1 MELKVWVEG
10 IQRIVCGVTVN
21 TTCQDVVFALAHATG
36 KVGRFTLIERW
47 RNNERLLA
55 PNENPL
61 KLLLKW
67 GEYAND
73 VQFILQRSESKQQ
86 QQHHHQQPQQQL
98 QHTNRTQQETQ
109 QQQQQQHNTTNN
121 NSSSNNNNNTNNNNN
136 NNNNESTTVML
147 NKKSLGLSNINDN
160 NNFNKQKNNSN
171 NTSSS
176 SNNTIDNA
184 LNTNTTIQQQQQQH
198 QQQQQQNQ
206 KPLTMELSLNAAHE
220 RAKELK
226 KTVHDT
232 NIGIVKGIPQ
242 RNNNNNNT
250 ATATITTKSSK
261 FLSTTTSTTTS
272 TVATSS
278 SLIPRHE
285 KSHSNPIEMPS
296 SASNTSNG
304 FGHFDS
310 GNNNISFKGNGAYQE
325 DNNSNNNNNKNN
337 HTINNIYQ
345 QLGAH
350 NSKSINEINL
360 AEVRNALDRRTML
373 TATTTTNSAQQQQ
386 NMSSGASG
394 GSAEIIFTSTNQS
407 NENLL
412 DIFNGNITTQL
423 NSTNSS
429 NTNSSNSSKFLNSP
443 NDLYK
448 QATTISANGALV
460 PPPYRDPPPPR
471 NSPLQHSA
479 IPSTVQLQNQNSNF
493 SSPNSGSP
501 QHSGNALY
509 SNQPLP
515 AQQHQ
520 QQQLDYDFADYQQI
534 DDLVLP
540 ATMDESESIF
550 QATQYNDLLQLIKF
564 QREKINQQ
572 QMELSKYDAEIVYLE
587 SKERDQA
594 QELEAISREITKAD
608 QLFRQGSEQLQ
619 TLQYVEEE
627 NELVKQQEK
636 TLKSEIALLRSKLAN
651 CETELLQCKNK
662 IRLLMDD
669 IEIEQRAITSSKQNL
684 RQNVERDFLMEMER
698 IQSEIDQAIHNTDS
712 SNKTAESL
720 KKEILLIETA
730 IAEKKRQVE
739 QLVNEMKEVN
749 LQSLTVTTSEEIK
762 HLLEGSNKP
771 GSSRRIIGSPRQL
784 ENAVPT
790 SKNPHGV
797 WV

>member
-86 QQHHHQQPQQQL
+86 QQ
-98 QHTNRTQQETQ
+98 QHMKQETHQ
-109 QQQQQQHNTTNN
+109 QQQNTTNN
-121 NSSSNNNNNTNNNNN
+121 TNNNNSNNIINNNNNNN

-147 NKKSLGLSNINDN
+147 NKKPLGLSNINN
-160 NNFNKQKNNSN
+160 NNNNNNSN
-171 NTSSS
+171 LNKQNSNNSTS
-176 SNNTIDNA
+176 NTIDNA
-184 LNTNTTIQQQQQQH
+184 LNANTTITAAATTQQQQQQH
-198 QQQQQQNQ
+198 Q

-226 KTVHDT
+226 KSFGAVHEAKYSE

-242 RNNNNNNT
+242 RNNNSNNNNNVT
-250 ATATITTKSSK
+250 ATAASTTKNTT
-261 FLSTTTSTTTS
+261 TTTSTT
-272 TVATSS
+272 

-296 SASNTSNG
+296 NTSSANNNL
-304 FGHFDS
+304 GHFDA
-310 GNNNISFKGNGAYQE
+310 GNISFKGNGAYQE
-325 DNNSNNNNNKNN
+325 QNNNNNNHNN
-337 HTINNIYQ
+337 TTNNIYQ

-360 AEVRNALDRRTML
+360 AEVRNALDRRNML
-373 TATTTTNSAQQQQ
+373 TTTTTNNATTVSNTNQ
-386 NMSSGASG
+386 NSSMS
-394 GSAEIIFTSTNQS
+394 GSAEIIFSNTTQPTLNMNNSNQS

-412 DIFNGNITTQL
+412 DIFNGNTLATITT
-423 NSTNSS
+423 NGNNS
-429 NTNSSNSSKFLNSP
+429 NTNNNANSKFSPNSP

-471 NSPLQHSA
+471 NSPLQQ
-479 IPSTVQLQNQNSNF
+479 QLNSNF
-493 SSPNSGSP
+493 SSQSVSP
-501 QHSGNALY
+501 QHPANALY
-509 SNQPLP
+509 SNQPLSP
-515 AQQHQ
+515 TIQ
-520 QQQLDYDFADYQQI
+520 QQQQQQSDYADYADYQQI
-534 DDLVLP
+534 NDLVLP
-540 ATMDESESIF
+540 TNMDESESIF

-669 IEIEQRAITSSKQNL
+669 IEIEQRAITNSKQNI

-698 IQSEIDQAIHNTDS
+698 IQTDIDQAIHNTDS

>member
-86 QQHHHQQPQQQL
+86 QNQQQNPQTPQSKAEIL
-98 QHTNRTQQETQ
+98 QN
-109 QQQQQQHNTTNN
+109 NSNN
-121 NSSSNNNNNTNNNNN
+121 NSGGGIINNSNNNNNT
-136 NNNNESTTVML
+136 NNNESTTVML
-147 NKKSLGLSNINDN
+147 NKKPMGLSNITNNTNIIDKQN
-160 NNFNKQKNNSN
+160 NNNNTNNS
-171 NTSSS
+171 
-176 SNNTIDNA
+176 IVENA
-184 LNTNTTIQQQQQQH
+184 LNATVVTNANTTQH
-198 QQQQQQNQ
+198 Q
-206 KPLTMELSLNAAHE
+206 KHLTMELSLNAAHE

-226 KTVHDT
+226 KSFGVHESKPFD

-242 RNNNNNNT
+242 RNPNGNNSQAVTN
-250 ATATITTKSSK
+250 SSS
-261 FLSTTTSTTTS
+261 STTT
-272 TVATSS
+272 
-278 SLIPRHE
+278 LIPRHE

-296 SASNTSNG
+296 SMSGGTVSSNG
-304 FGHFDS
+304 
-310 GNNNISFKGNGAYQE
+310 KGGAAYAPE
-325 DNNSNNNNNKNN
+325 HNHSNNNNRN
-337 HTINNIYQ
+337 TSNNIYQ

-360 AEVRNALDRRTML
+360 AEVRNALDKRTAAAALANNTSNM
-373 TATTTTNSAQQQQ
+373 NSGIEP
-386 NMSSGASG
+386 MS
-394 GSAEIIFTSTNQS
+394 GSAEMIFTSASMNNHGNQQQMSMGS

-412 DIFNGNITTQL
+412 DIYNGNATATA
-423 NSTNSS
+423 S
-429 NTNSSNSSKFLNSP
+429 NKFTNSP
-443 NDLYK
+443 NELYK
-448 QATTISANGALV
+448 QTPSISANGALV

-471 NSPLQHSA
+471 NSPLQQQLNGPGSSNNVSSA
-479 IPSTVQLQNQNSNF
+479 SSIQSSNS
-493 SSPNSGSP
+493 
-501 QHSGNALY
+501 NALY
-509 SNQPLP
+509 SNHP
-515 AQQHQ
+515 QQTSQ
-520 QQQLDYDFADYQQI
+520 YQSNDYDFVDYQQI
-534 DDLVLP
+534 SDLVLP
-540 ATMDESESIF
+540 ATSMDESESIF

-572 QMELSKYDAEIVYLE
+572 QMELTKYDAEIVYLE

-669 IEIEQRAITSSKQNL
+669 IEIEQRTNSKQNM
-684 RQNVERDFLMEMER
+684 RQNVERDFLIEMER
-698 IQSEIDQAIHNTDS
+698 IQSEIDQAIHNTDT

-720 KKEILLIETA
+720 KKEILLIENA
-730 IAEKKRQVE
+730 IQEKKRQVE

>member
-86 QQHHHQQPQQQL
+86 QQ
-98 QHTNRTQQETQ
+98 
-109 QQQQQQHNTTNN
+109 QQQHVSSKHEIQQQNN
-121 NSSSNNNNNTNNNNN
+121 NNNHNNTNNNEN
-136 NNNNESTTVML
+136 TTVMS
-147 NKKSLGLSNINDN
+147 NKKSLGLSNNSQHVIDKQN
-160 NNFNKQKNNSN
+160 NNNNN
-171 NTSSS
+171 NT
-176 SNNTIDNA
+176 T
-184 LNTNTTIQQQQQQH
+184 TNPQQQTQTH
-198 QQQQQQNQ
+198 Q

-226 KTVHDT
+226 KSFGVHDAKSFD
-232 NIGIVKGIPQ
+232 NIGIVKGVPQ
-242 RNNNNNNT
+242 RNKSNLNNT
-250 ATATITTKSSK
+250 QPNMAAT
-261 FLSTTTSTTTS
+261 
-272 TVATSS
+272 TSS
-278 SLIPRHE
+278 SAIIPRHE

-296 SASNTSNG
+296 SAG
-304 FGHFDS
+304 
-310 GNNNISFKGNGAYQE
+310 GNNGGKGNGAYHE
-325 DNNSNNNNNKNN
+325 FNNNNNNN
-337 HTINNIYQ
+337 NNTSNNIYQ

-360 AEVRNALDRRTML
+360 AEVRNALDRRTMAL
-373 TATTTTNSAQQQQ
+373 SSSSNNHQAATATGNNHTSNNSGIQP
-386 NMSSGASG
+386 MG
-394 GSAEIIFTSTNQS
+394 GSAEIIFTSNFTSSPSPNSNHNNSHAMSTNAAGGGGGGGS

-412 DIFNGNITTQL
+412 DIYNGN
-423 NSTNSS
+423 
-429 NTNSSNSSKFLNSP
+429 SKFA
-443 NDLYK
+443 
-448 QATTISANGALV
+448 QAPAISANGALV

-471 NSPLQHSA
+471 NSPLQQ
-479 IPSTVQLQNQNSNF
+479 PSNVNAS
-493 SSPNSGSP
+493 
-501 QHSGNALY
+501 NALY
-509 SNQPLP
+509 SNQPI
-515 AQQHQ
+515 QQPTTASGSAAAAVATYQ
-520 QQQLDYDFADYQQI
+520 NQSQDYDFVDYQQI
-534 DDLVLP
+534 NDLVLP
-540 ATMDESESIF
+540 VSMDESESIF

-572 QMELSKYDAEIVYLE
+572 QMELTKYDAEIVYLE

-594 QELEAISREITKAD
+594 QELEAISREISKAD
-608 QLFRQGSEQLQ
+608 QLFRQGSEQLL

-669 IEIEQRAITSSKQNL
+669 IEIEQRANSKQNM

-698 IQSEIDQAIHNTDS
+698 IQSEIDQAIHNTDT

-720 KKEILLIETA
+720 KKEILLIENA
-730 IAEKKRQVE
+730 IQEKKRQVE

-762 HLLEGSNKP
+762 HFLEGSNKP

>member
-73 VQFILQRSESKQQ
+73 VQFILQRSESKQ
-86 QQHHHQQPQQQL
+86 P
-98 QHTNRTQQETQ
+98 Q
-109 QQQQQQHNTTNN
+109 QQQQQNIQLKQETLHHNNTNN
-121 NSSSNNNNNTNNNNN
+121 DNNNESTTVMSNKKSLGLSNNNNNHNHVIDNKNNNNN
-136 NNNNESTTVML
+136 NNNN
-147 NKKSLGLSNINDN
+147 
-160 NNFNKQKNNSN
+160 
-171 NTSSS
+171 
-176 SNNTIDNA
+176 
-184 LNTNTTIQQQQQQH
+184 NTNTTTNNSIVENALNATTTTTAQQTQH
-198 QQQQQQNQ
+198 Q

-226 KTVHDT
+226 KSFGVHDAKSFD
-232 NIGIVKGIPQ
+232 NIGIVKGVPQ
-242 RNNNNNNT
+242 RNKTNLNNNPNNPT
-250 ATATITTKSSK
+250 
-261 FLSTTTSTTTS
+261 TTTSS
-272 TVATSS
+272 GI
-278 SLIPRHE
+278 IPRHE

-296 SASNTSNG
+296 SAGGSNG
-304 FGHFDS
+304 GL
-310 GNNNISFKGNGAYQE
+310 GKGTGAYQE
-325 DNNSNNNNNKNN
+325 YNNNSNNTNNGHN
-337 HTINNIYQ
+337 TSNNIYQ

-360 AEVRNALDRRTML
+360 AEVRNALDRRTMAAATNNHT
-373 TATTTTNSAQQQQ
+373 TATTAGNNHNTTTGN
-386 NMSSGASG
+386 NSGAQPMMMG
-394 GSAEIIFTSTNQS
+394 GSAEIIFTSNFPSTPSPNNAHGNTTNATSGS

-412 DIFNGNITTQL
+412 DIYNGN
-423 NSTNSS
+423 
-429 NTNSSNSSKFLNSP
+429 SKFSSHSP

-448 QATTISANGALV
+448 QTPAISANGALC

-471 NSPLQHSA
+471 NSPLQQATSA
-479 IPSTVQLQNQNSNF
+479 TTMNAA
-493 SSPNSGSP
+493 PNTNAS
-501 QHSGNALY
+501 NALY
-509 SNQPLP
+509 SNQPP
-515 AQQHQ
+515 PSAATVPVAPTTTHQ
-520 QQQLDYDFADYQQI
+520 SQDYDFVDYQQI
-534 DDLVLP
+534 NDLVLP
-540 ATMDESESIF
+540 VSMDESESIF

-572 QMELSKYDAEIVYLE
+572 QMELTKYDAEIVYLE

-669 IEIEQRAITSSKQNL
+669 IEIEQRANTKQNM

-698 IQSEIDQAIHNTDS
+698 IQSEIDQAIHNTDT

-720 KKEILLIETA
+720 KKEILLIENA
-730 IAEKKRQVE
+730 IQEKKRQVE

-762 HLLEGSNKP
+762 HFLEGSNKP